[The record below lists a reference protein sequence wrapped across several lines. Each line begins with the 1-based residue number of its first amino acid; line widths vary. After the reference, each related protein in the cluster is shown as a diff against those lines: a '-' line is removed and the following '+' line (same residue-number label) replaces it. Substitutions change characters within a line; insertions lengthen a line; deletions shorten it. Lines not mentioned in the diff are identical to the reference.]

1 MALSYL
7 QRASMKS
14 ASCQSLPERM
24 QRFGELPDWAETR
37 LQDASPEQL
46 ETWAERLLAAG
57 RLEEVFEASGG
68 H

>member
-24 QRFGELPDWAETR
+24 QRFGELPDWVETR
-37 LQDASPEQL
+37 LRDASPEQL
-46 ETWAERLLAAG
+46 EIWGERLLEAS
-57 RLEEVFEASGG
+57 RLEEIFEAGGG